1 MSSTLTAHEKKI
13 GQIFSDEFEFNIPGY
28 QRPYAWTTQQAG
40 DLLDDLLSFMR
51 SQSSKISEMSPY
63 FLGSVV
69 LIKSEA
75 SPTADVVDGQQRLTT
90 LTLLLSALRAHLPE
104 QRAKE
109 ITSLIYQAG
118 SVISGTEDRFRLML
132 RARDREFFQ
141 DFVQRE
147 SGFSRLIEG
156 TNLLTDSQSRIRD
169 NAKLFHE
176 RFQSLAA
183 DELIALAQ
191 FIVTRCFL
199 VVVSTPDLDAA
210 YRIFSV
216 MNSRG
221 LDLSATDILKADI
234 IGGIPENERDTYT
247 QKWEEI
253 EESLGRDDFVDLFGH
268 IRMIYRKAK
277 SQGTLLREFQEHVS
291 ALYKPKEIISDVIVP
306 YADVYDQI
314 VNSTYSSTGHAD
326 AVNGYLNWLN
336 RLEFSD
342 WMPPALAFSIKH
354 KNETAKMDAF
364 FAALERLAYAMLVLR
379 WGVNDRIERFSR
391 LTKEIEVNADLT
403 TPDSVLE
410 LSADEKASVL
420 TSLDGPLY
428 DTLAARARTS
438 IILRLDDLLS
448 GGGATYAYPTITVE
462 HVLPQNPAT
471 DSQWLTW
478 FPDEDERKGWTH
490 RLGNLALLTRKKNS
504 SASNYEF
511 QRKKEAYFTNGGV
524 SPFPLTTQ
532 VLQNSEWNVSVVKA
546 RQEALLSTLKAHW
559 RLG

>member
-1 MSSTLTAHEKKI
+1 MSSTLTAHEKKV

-51 SQSSKISEMSPY
+51 SQCSKISEMSPY

-90 LTLLLSALRAHLPE
+90 LTLMLSALRAHLPE

-132 RARDREFFQ
+132 RARDRGFFQ

-176 RFQSLAA
+176 RFQSLTA

-291 ALYKPKEIISDVIVP
+291 VLYKPKEIISDVIVP

-314 VNSTYSSTGHAD
+314 VNSTYSSTGNAD
-326 AVNGYLNWLN
+326 TVNGYLNWLN

-342 WMPPALAFSIKH
+342 WMPPALAFSIKY
-354 KNETAKMDAF
+354 KNETAKMEAF

-391 LTKEIEVNADLT
+391 LTKEIEANADLT
-403 TPDSVLE
+403 APDSVLE
-410 LSADEKASVL
+410 LSADEKANML
-420 TSLDGPLY
+420 TALDGPIY

-471 DSQWLTW
+471 ESQWLTW

-511 QRKKEAYFTNGGV
+511 QRKKDAYFTNGGV

-532 VLQNSEWNVSVVKA
+532 VLQNPEWNVSVVKA

>member
-1 MSSTLTAHEKKI
+1 MSSTLTAHEKKV

-176 RFQSLAA
+176 RFQSLTA

-291 ALYKPKEIISDVIVP
+291 VLYKPKEIISDVIVP

-314 VNSTYSSTGHAD
+314 VNSTYSSTGNAD
-326 AVNGYLNWLN
+326 TVNGYLNWLN

-342 WMPPALAFSIKH
+342 WMPPALAFSIKY
-354 KNETAKMDAF
+354 KNETAKMEAF

-391 LTKEIEVNADLT
+391 LTKEIEANADLT
-403 TPDSVLE
+403 APDSVLE
-410 LSADEKASVL
+410 LSADEKANVL
-420 TSLDGPLY
+420 TALDGPIY
-428 DTLAARARTS
+428 DNLAARARTS

-471 DSQWLTW
+471 ESQWLTW

-511 QRKKEAYFTNGGV
+511 QRKKDAYFTNGGV

-532 VLQNSEWNVSVVKA
+532 VLQNPEWNVSVVKA

-559 RLG
+559 RL